1 MDIYENTLRE
11 TQVQLPEKAE
21 LHDFAKDLGKTGD

>member
-1 MDIYENTLRE
+1 MKIHYE